1 MWWDDGRLGS
11 GVGEDEPTPTEMAES
26 DEGLRVRG
34 ADPGAEARGSASHC
48 RGETCDD
55 CVISCAASSWEG
67 AGTSDSFMGSASLLV
82 GQGADVESCLRDRSI
97 DPPVSCSGT
106 ILI

>member
-1 MWWDDGRLGS
+1 VGS
-11 GVGEDEPTPTEMAES
+11 GVGEEETTPTEMAES
-26 DEGLRVRG
+26 DEGLRVKG
-34 ADPGAEARGSASHC
+34 ADPGADARGSASR

-55 CVISCAASSWEG
+55 CVISCAASSC
-67 AGTSDSFMGSASLLV
+67 V
-82 GQGADVESCLRDRSI
+82 GQGAEVESCLRDRSI